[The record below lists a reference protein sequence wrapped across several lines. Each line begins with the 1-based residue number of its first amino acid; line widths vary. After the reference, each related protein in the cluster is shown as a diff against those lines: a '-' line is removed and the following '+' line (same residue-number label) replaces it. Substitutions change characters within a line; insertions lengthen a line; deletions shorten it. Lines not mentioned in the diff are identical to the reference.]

1 MKSIRVA
8 ILDDNKT
15 ALGAVE
21 ASVASIFRE
30 RGYEPQTE
38 CFETLHA
45 LRQAPPCDL
54 YLLDISV
61 PDGDGIRFAR
71 ELRDGGSMADIIF
84 VSSRED
90 KVFDALQVHPYGF
103 IRKSKFL
110 NDVSSVISGYID
122 ECTARESGRA
132 LIVMARGQT
141 LRLDIDDILYIE
153 SAGRTQNVFL
163 GSRPEPVPVSES
175 MENLEGLLSREGFL
189 RTHKG
194 YLVNCRYIR
203 LITNSDVRLLND
215 CCVPVSRR
223 KLTELKEAYL
233 AYMQGQGA
241 KMFD

>member
-1 MKSIRVA
+1 MKTIRVS

-15 ALGAVE
+15 ALGAIE
-21 ASVASIFRE
+21 AAVSSLFRE
-30 RGYEPQTE
+30 HGYEPQTE
-38 CFETLHA
+38 CFETLAA
-45 LRQAPPCDL
+45 LRKAAPSDL

-61 PDGDGIRFAR
+61 PDGDGLRFAR

-90 KVFDALQVHPYGF
+90 KVFDALQVHPCGF

-110 NDVSSVISGYID
+110 NDVSAVIGGYIAD
-122 ECTARESGRA
+122 RTSRESGRA
-132 LIVMARGQT
+132 LIVTARGQT

-163 GSRPEPVPVSES
+163 SSRSEPVAVSES
-175 MENLEGLLSREGFL
+175 MENLESLLAREGFL
-189 RTHKG
+189 RAHKG
-194 YLVNCRYIR
+194 YLVNCRFIR
-203 LITNSDVRLLND
+203 LITNTDVHLLND
-215 CCVPVSRR
+215 CRVPVSRR

-241 KMFD
+241 KMFN

>member
-21 ASVASIFRE
+21 ASVSSIFLE

-45 LRQAPPCDL
+45 LRQASPCDL

-71 ELRDGGSMADIIF
+71 ELREGGSMADIIF

-110 NDVSSVISGYID
+110 NDVSAVISGYID
-122 ECTARESGRA
+122 ERTSRESGRA

-175 MENLEGLLSREGFL
+175 MENLEGLLGREGFL
-189 RTHKG
+189 RAHKG

-203 LITNSDVRLLND
+203 LITNTDIRLLND
-215 CCVPVSRR
+215 CRVPVSRR

-241 KMFD
+241 KMFN